1 MGVGGGRRP
10 FSCPGGPGMAHNG
23 GGAASAAHTR
33 RMQKTPGKPRKNGHS
48 GGYLQRGGRSAT
60 SRKSQQQTQEDELRS
75 P

>member
-10 FSCPGGPGMAHNG
+10 FSCPGGAGTAHNG
-23 GGAASAAHTR
+23 GSAAGATHTR
-33 RMQKTPGKPRKNGHS
+33 RMQKPPENRVKTAIPGV
-48 GGYLQRGGRSAT
+48 YLQRGGRSAT